1 MFSLFSLLCSC
12 VGGAQYVFI
21 RAWWRIWQRKH
32 AFFDLLQ
39 YKPSNGNFSLVAVA
53 PHVYC
58 SPAAKDCLG
67 GKQRVGSYLPRYVT
81 SWSAMEW
88 KQTFRVSRA
97 TCLRSSSAIARWG
110 TTLRAARSNCAWI
123 VSSANFAIK
132 FAISWSLQVRPRSPI
147 FNSLLH
153 FVTGFDPTPE
163 QGRTRVVYPG
173 RTRVRLA
180 HVIATTG
187 SNPSRTRVRSGLT
200 GSCEMGISC
209 HTVQQT
215 LVVSLS
221 SSLLL
226 SSSQLL
232 CATVCC

>member
-1 MFSLFSLLCSC
+1 MFSLFSLLCGC
-12 VGGAQYVFI
+12 EGGVQYVFVH
-21 RAWWRIWQRKH
+21 AWWRIWQRKH

-39 YKPSNGNFSLVAVA
+39 YKLSNGNFSLVDVA

-67 GKQRVGSYLPRYVT
+67 GKQRDGSYLPRYVT

-110 TTLRAARSNCAWI
+110 TTLRAAPSNCAWI
-123 VSSANFAIK
+123 VSSAHFAIK
-132 FAISWSLQVRPRSPI
+132 AAISWSLQVRPRSPI

-163 QGRTRVVYPG
+163 QGQTRVVYRG

-180 HVIATTG
+180 HVNAITG
-187 SNPSRTRVRSGLT
+187 SNPSRTRV
-200 GSCEMGISC
+200 
-209 HTVQQT
+209 
-215 LVVSLS
+215 
-221 SSLLL
+221 
-226 SSSQLL
+226 
-232 CATVCC
+232 